1 MIGRDGEQSDEI
13 PVTVRSRPA
22 CLGDAQGVDRIN
34 ALGWPDADD
43 LLPLEARVT
52 VELVPGQLADF
63 VERIEGCVSLG
74 LLQRGQVVLKHRIVQ
89 VKPDLGFTARHGQGA

>member
-13 PVTVRSRPA
+13 PVTIPSRPA

-34 ALGWPDADD
+34 ALGWPDAGD
-43 LLPLEARVT
+43 LLPLEAWVT

-63 VERIEGCVSLG
+63 VERIQGCVTLG
-74 LLQRGQVVLKHRIVQ
+74 LLQREQVVLKHRIVQ
-89 VKPDLGFTARHGQGA
+89 VEPDFGVTARHGPGA